1 MLSAL
6 EEITVHYLSI
16 CCYKLSLPCSHKGS
30 CSLTWKHEGDVTK
43 CPSAKRVWSK
53 EKNSHC
59 FYIIFYIY
67 PKVTSSQ
74 QCLLLW
80 KGKKSNSTAIL
91 VFLMEKTRC
100 ADERVIR
107 EISLSFSIKAPKMGC
122 MSWPVHQHYE
132 GVH

>member
-80 KGKKSNSTAIL
+80 KGKKKSNSTAIL
-91 VFLMEKTRC
+91 VFLMEKN
-100 ADERVIR
+100 
-107 EISLSFSIKAPKMGC
+107 
-122 MSWPVHQHYE
+122 
-132 GVH
+132 